1 MSLWDFVAAA
11 SIATNINDSNSKSAK
26 ILKKINSAS
35 LNVLNGDKVDYV
47 GCGGRT
53 TNTFGAVTVLNCDME
68 MILENWLVG
77 VTGAGQL
84 GTFMLGALFGPASV
98 NLMNIGNKTE
108 LQYSTA
114 KLLNYNFRC
123 GGENVNTVY
132 DSNQV
137 EGIAV
142 AGLQMPKSKKVVL
155 VLIALFALAIYGFYL
170 IYNFAGVF
178 GKGIMSPVG
187 NSGYIK
193 NQQGNVGSKQK
204 EIAALEASE
213 AQQKKEQQQRTDA
226 GYVLSPAEQEAKDT
240 ELQDTQDQLT
250 AAESQKAELESTLKT
265 AERQK
270 EWLIYGNVILE
281 NRGFLVIKTVEIILG
296 AAMTLENQTRTYL
309 EHLFRTDKDGKQ
321 VYAGLDQAVVQWPF
335 LEAVSSNNKSV
346 GISVQD
352 SVDNAD
358 QIVAEV
364 KRQSEDIARNVS
376 IASRASSAGGIYIS
390 DSLASLP

>member
-11 SIATNINDSNSKSAK
+11 SIATNINDPNRKSAK
-26 ILKKINSAS
+26 ILKKINSATLS
-35 LNVLNGDKVDYV
+35 VLNGDKVDYV

-114 KLLNYNFRC
+114 KLRNYNFRC

-240 ELQDTQDQLT
+240 ELEYTQDQLT

-281 NRGFLVIKTVEIILG
+281 NRGFLVIKTVEMILG
-296 AAMTLENQTRTYL
+296 AAFTIETETRV
-309 EHLFRTDKDGKQ
+309 K
-321 VYAGLDQAVVQWPF
+321 
-335 LEAVSSNNKSV
+335 LEAANKIAEETRLLAEEQALAVIVIENVDQDSCILMANDWRKREKSV
-346 GISVQD
+346 KEVEKNLWD
-352 SVDNAD
+352 SAV
-358 QIVAEV
+358 
-364 KRQSEDIARNVS
+364 SEAYIAR
-376 IASRASSAGGIYIS
+376 ASNDLLLIS
-390 DSLASLP
+390 D

>member
-35 LNVLNGDKVDYV
+35 LTVLNGDKVDYV

-53 TNTFGAVTVLNCDME
+53 TNTFGAVTAINCDME

-84 GTFMLGALFGPASV
+84 GNFMLGALFGPGAV
-98 NLMNIGNKTE
+98 NVMNIGNKNE
-108 LQYSTA
+108 LQYMNANSR
-114 KLLNYNFRC
+114 NYTFRR
-123 GGENVNTVY
+123 GGKNVTSIY
-132 DSNQV
+132 DSAKSPSKPDQDV
-137 EGIAV
+137 E
-142 AGLQMPKSKKVVL
+142 MPKSMKIVL
-155 VLIALFALAIYGFYL
+155 VLIFFFALAIYGFYL

-187 NSGYIK
+187 DSGYSK
-193 NQQGNVGSKQK
+193 AQGGKVDSKDK

-213 AQQKKEQQQRTDA
+213 AQQNKEQQQRADA
-226 GYVLSPAEQEAKDT
+226 GYVLSPAEQDSKNK
-240 ELQDTQDQLT
+240 ELQDTQAQLT

-296 AAMTLENQTRTYL
+296 AAMTLENQTRTYFEVL
-309 EHLFRTDKDGKQ
+309 IRTDKYGKQ
-321 VYAGLDQAVVQWPF
+321 VIAGLDQAVVQWPL
-335 LEAVSSNNKSV
+335 LEAASSNVNPV
-346 GISVQD
+346 DISVQD
-352 SVDNAD
+352 LVGNGD
-358 QIVAEV
+358 QIIANV
-364 KRQSEDIARNVS
+364 KMQSSDIARNVA
-376 IASRASSAGGIYIS
+376 IASNAIFVS
-390 DSLASLP
+390 DSMASMS